1 MRQFLEI
8 KTRASF
14 LLFMSLASSALLG
27 CHARTPPQ
35 AQGEPIVARV
45 GSRAISSTELKVRVS
60 SNLPAGRTR
69 VASLEEK
76 KELLDRVI
84 RSVLIV
90 QEAERQGM
98 AKDPEVVEAKE
109 HHATEQQLDIKMA
122 NEFLHDKF
130 DKDPALKQIPESEV
144 RADYAAHQ
152 SDYVKPER
160 VRLEVILLKGEPS
173 DRKAHD
179 EAKALLADLKLKAA
193 RGNGGSFATT
203 ARVRSED
210 GATQP
215 RGGDTDFKTPEQ
227 LAQAY
232 GPAVAQ
238 AARSLAS
245 VGDMSEPVRGATGWF
260 LLKLMGRQNAMN
272 QPFEEVAH
280 IIEGRLRSEKRA
292 TLIDNFAK
300 ELRAHTDIVV
310 NEDELNRTELEVA
323 SSDIHPSNDR
333 PRDSR

>member
-1 MRQFLEI
+1 M
-8 KTRASF
+8 TSASF
-14 LLFMSLASSALLG
+14 PRLLLASSVLLS

-35 AQGEPIVARV
+35 APTGEPIVARV
-45 GSRAISSTELKVRVS
+45 GSRTISSTELKVRVS

-160 VRLEVILLKGEPS
+160 VRL
-173 DRKAHD
+173 
-179 EAKALLADLKLKAA
+179 
-193 RGNGGSFATT
+193 
-203 ARVRSED
+203 
-210 GATQP
+210 
-215 RGGDTDFKTPEQ
+215 
-227 LAQAY
+227 
-232 GPAVAQ
+232 
-238 AARSLAS
+238 
-245 VGDMSEPVRGATGWF
+245 
-260 LLKLMGRQNAMN
+260 
-272 QPFEEVAH
+272 
-280 IIEGRLRSEKRA
+280 
-292 TLIDNFAK
+292 
-300 ELRAHTDIVV
+300 
-310 NEDELNRTELEVA
+310 
-323 SSDIHPSNDR
+323 
-333 PRDSR
+333 